1 MLPEMVV
8 SEFDSTLHVLPFT
21 MSPHR
26 ATWEDLE
33 AIFGGTAERKSML
46 YVARGRLEAMI
57 ADSVPVAAV
66 WVNGSFVTS
75 KQKPSDID
83 VVVII
88 DGPRVA
94 ELWQSGLVPSEELME
109 RIRHY
114 EEQRYEPGGTAT
126 QHLTDFHYARWYPEG
141 HGLHASSY
149 GELEYWSSCWS
160 RVKVESDAHTGEVPD
175 FKRYADSKGFV
186 EVRW

>member
-1 MLPEMVV
+1 MLPEMVI
-8 SEFDSTLHVLPFT
+8 SQFDSTLRVLPFAK
-21 MSPHR
+21 SPHR
-26 ATWEDLE
+26 ATWEELE
-33 AIFGGTAERKSML
+33 ATFGDTAERKTML
-46 YVARGRLEAMI
+46 YLARSRLEAMI
-57 ADSVPVAAV
+57 ADSVPVAAA

-75 KQKPSDID
+75 KQSPSDID
-83 VVVII
+83 LVVILN
-88 DGPRVA
+88 GPQVA
-94 ELWQSGLVPSEELME
+94 QMWQSGLIPHDEVMK

-126 QHLTDFHYARWYPEG
+126 QHLTDFHYARWFPKD

-160 RVKVESDAHTGEVPD
+160 RVKVESDAHTEEVPD
-175 FKRYADSKGFV
+175 FTRYADCKGFV